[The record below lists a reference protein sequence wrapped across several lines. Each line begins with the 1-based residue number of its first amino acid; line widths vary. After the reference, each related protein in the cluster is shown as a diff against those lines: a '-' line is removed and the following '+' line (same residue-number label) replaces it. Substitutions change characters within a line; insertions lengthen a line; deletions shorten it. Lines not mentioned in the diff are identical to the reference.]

1 MWRIEHC
8 ADRKTW
14 VASHV
19 RRSSEK
25 DRSHHEGIVPKRRPL
40 TTGKPQAYCT
50 QCKEWLPMK
59 WLPKNERGKR
69 VEQWFECESCGC
81 RELTLHY
88 LSS

>member
-25 DRSHHEGIVPKRRPL
+25 DRSHHEGIVPKRRSLIP
-40 TTGKPQAYCT
+40 GESGFRR
-50 QCKEWLPMK
+50 KET
-59 WLPKNERGKR
+59 
-69 VEQWFECESCGC
+69 VID
-81 RELTLHY
+81 
-88 LSS
+88 